1 MRRRRERG
9 LTPEERVLW
18 QRVMAGIPPRHP
30 DRAPPPEP
38 PAPPP
43 VPAAAEPPRPRQP
56 SARVAKHEPPLAPDR
71 PVGIDRRRF
80 ERLKRGELPIQGS
93 LDLHG
98 KTQVEAHLALERF
111 LARAQL
117 RGWRCVLIVTGKGQA
132 GGGILRHMLPRWLA
146 ETRNRP
152 YVVTYTPA
160 RPGHG
165 GEGAFYVLIRRR
177 RDT

>member
-9 LTPEERVLW
+9 LSQEERALW
-18 QRVMAGIPPRHP
+18 QRVVAGITPRRP
-30 DRAPPPEP
+30 DRAPPLEPPAP

-43 VPAAAEPPRPRQP
+43 VENRVRLRPPP
-56 SARVAKHEPPLAPDR
+56 VAVSREPPLSSDR

-80 ERLKRGELPIQGS
+80 ERLKRGQLPIEGS

-98 KTQVEAHLALERF
+98 RTQVEAHLALEHF

-132 GGGILRHMLPRWLA
+132 GGGVLRSMLPRWLA
-146 ETRNRP
+146 EARNRQ

-165 GEGAFYVLIRRR
+165 GEGAFYVLVKRR